1 MGRLECGDDRGGGSG
16 DALAP
21 LRDRSG
27 DTRAGRG

>member
-21 LRDRSG
+21 A
-27 DTRAGRG
+27 AGPVRGHPGG